1 MSDVPLPRGA
11 LAAIG
16 VPTYRRPD
24 KLERLLLSLEPG
36 LAERPARVLVADNA
50 CEDAARAVVERFAAR
65 WPHTRY
71 IPVPA
76 RGISANRNALIA
88 AFLDD
93 APEPW
98 LAMADDDLLLRPGW
112 LAALLDAGERYGAD
126 VVGGPYAIAQPTG
139 RYIVDQS
146 VFIKRARP
154 PSGPCD
160 PIAAAGN
167 ILLSRTLL
175 AAEPPLRFDD
185 AYGLSGGEDYD
196 FFARAAARRARFAWC
211 DEAFAEEDVDTER
224 LNARAVFWRYY
235 SSGNYM
241 AVIDRSREG
250 AGPGW
255 RRHGLNLLRSF
266 GIVVHGAVRRDR
278 DRMTHGLFMTL
289 ITLGALAAL
298 AGARVYRYR

>member
-1 MSDVPLPRGA
+1 MAALSRPL
-11 LAAIG
+11 LAAVG
-16 VPTYRRPD
+16 VPTYKRQD
-24 KLERLLLSLEPG
+24 KLERLLLSLEPS
-36 LAERPARVLVADNA
+36 LRERPARVLVADNA
-50 CEDAARAVVERFAAR
+50 CEEATRALVERFARR

-98 LAMADDDLLLRPGW
+98 LAMVDDDLHLGPGW
-112 LAALLDAGERYGAD
+112 LAAMLDTGERHGAD
-126 VVGGPYAIAQPTG
+126 VVGAPYAIVQPTG
-139 RYIVDQS
+139 RYVVDQS

-154 PSGPCD
+154 PSGPCA

-167 ILLSRTLL
+167 ILLALSMLV
-175 AAEPPLRFDD
+175 AEPPLRFDD

-196 FFARAAARRARFAWC
+196 FFARAAARGARFAWC
-211 DEAFAEEDVDTER
+211 DEAFAEEDVDTAR

-241 AVIDRSREG
+241 AVIDRAREG

-255 RRHGLNLLRSF
+255 RRQVPNLFKAF
-266 GIVVHGAVRRDR
+266 GIVGHGAVKRDR
-278 DRMTHGLFMTL
+278 DRMTHGIFMTL
-289 ITLGALAAL
+289 LTLGALAAL